1 MTLQFVGM
9 AHDSLAMC
17 VQESVNSDSVN
28 SDSVNS
34 GSVSSVS
41 GVNEEEGK
49 AYI

>member
-1 MTLQFVGM
+1 MTLKFVGM

-17 VQESVNSDSVN
+17 VQESVN